1 MTVDITVPAL
11 GESVTEA
18 TVMRWNKAP
27 GDAVA
32 VDETLVE
39 LETDKIAVEV
49 KAEAAGTLAEIA
61 AVEGTDVEV
70 GALLGRL
77 ETGEGAATAAAEPR
91 VGEASDAPAT
101 VAARETALET
111 ISARPTVPPPFTRRA
126 ASPRRARPRSSA
138 DRRHWQGR
146 PPLEERRARRGC
158 CTCRIGR
165 DADSWA

>member
-91 VGEASDAPAT
+91 VGDSFDARAT
-101 VAARETALET
+101 VAARATARATVLL
-111 ISARPTVPPPFTRRA
+111 ARRFLHLHPPCAVSSMSTASIRRRSKALARA
-126 ASPRRARPRSSA
+126 AAS
-138 DRRHWQGR
+138 
-146 PPLEERRARRGC
+146 
-158 CTCRIGR
+158 
-165 DADSWA
+165 

>member
-101 VAARETALET
+101 VAARVTALEQYLL
-111 ISARPTVPPPFTRRA
+111 ARRFLHLHPPCGVSSKSTASIQRRSKALARA
-126 ASPRRARPRSSA
+126 AAS
-138 DRRHWQGR
+138 
-146 PPLEERRARRGC
+146 
-158 CTCRIGR
+158 
-165 DADSWA
+165 

>member
-18 TVMRWNKAP
+18 TVMRWNKQP
-27 GDAVA
+27 GDAV
-32 VDETLVE
+32 VLDETLVE

-77 ETGEGAATAAAEPR
+77 R
-91 VGEASDAPAT
+91 N
-101 VAARETALET
+101 R
-111 ISARPTVPPPFTRRA
+111 RRRRCCPPPNR
-126 ASPRRARPRSSA
+126 SLLMRARQSLLAR
-138 DRRHWQGR
+138 
-146 PPLEERRARRGC
+146 LRARRYLL
-158 CTCRIGR
+158 GR
-165 DADSWA
+165 RFPHPHRRCGVCSTSTASIQRRSRGPARVAAC

>member
-77 ETGEGAATAAAEPR
+77 ETGDAAAVAPEPEPQVR
-91 VGEASDAPAT
+91 ANATQCFASAVPGGAS
-101 VAARETALET
+101 
-111 ISARPTVPPPFTRRA
+111 SA
-126 ASPRRARPRSSA
+126 RRARPRSNG
-138 DRRHWQGR
+138 DRGDRQGW
-146 PPLEERRARRGC
+146 PPAEERRARRGC

>member
-61 AVEGTDVEV
+61 AGEGTDVEV

-77 ETGEGAATAAAEPR
+77 ETG
-91 VGEASDAPAT
+91 
-101 VAARETALET
+101 
-111 ISARPTVPPPFTRRA
+111 
-126 ASPRRARPRSSA
+126 
-138 DRRHWQGR
+138 
-146 PPLEERRARRGC
+146 
-158 CTCRIGR
+158 
-165 DADSWA
+165 